1 MSKNLIEIK
10 KLKKEFKNNNSVVK
24 VLNNVNIN
32 IESGKLVALV
42 GPSGSGKSTFLHL
55 LALLDEP
62 TQGKIFLFGNSIAN
76 ISEDKKNRIIKD
88 YISIIFQNNNLLS
101 DFTALENVAIPLIIR
116 NQNYKNSIEKAKKVL
131 AKVNL
136 SHRLNHFPSDLSG
149 GEQQRVAIARS
160 LVADTKIILNFP
172 AHGSGFSQLKSR
184 VIEAMACGSLVLEL
198 ENKSTSSLFEPG
210 EDYVECSSID
220 DMVTKSAFY
229 LNNLEEAERI
239 ALNGN
244 KKYLEKY
251 TGNHYWQSVFNNL

>member
-62 TQGKIFLFGNSIAN
+62 TKGKIFLFGNSTAN
-76 ISEDKKNRIIKD
+76 ISEDKKNKIIKD

-101 DFTALENVAIPLIIR
+101 DFTALENVAMPLIIK

-136 SHRLNHFPSDLSG
+136 SHRLNYFPSDLSG

-160 LVADTKIILNFP
+160 LAADTKIILADEPTGNLDYKT
-172 AHGSGFSQLKSR
+172 SNEVFSYFLKLKEKNKTILIATHNR
-184 VIEAMACGSLVLEL
+184 ELAKKADYTLSL
-198 ENKSTSSLFEPG
+198 
-210 EDYVECSSID
+210 
-220 DMVTKSAFY
+220 A
-229 LNNLEEAERI
+229 
-239 ALNGN
+239 NGN
-244 KKYLEKY
+244 IKRKSK
-251 TGNHYWQSVFNNL
+251 